1 MRTRIKKLAFTAVI
15 VTFLL
20 IACNKEEID
29 KSIMDFGNEDPV
41 MTLKSGYTS
50 NVTSSIEK
58 PNDYKYYTKGNIE
71 YSKNGVVLATF
82 DYGDGTKDVWAK
94 LNKNGNKEDV
104 DLSAKKK
111 DAKYKKV
118 ITSPLMKIEG
128 CDYIVSGTIK
138 YFKGEDLVAT
148 VDYGD
153 GTCDEWANKI
163 RKDGSETFGLQKS
176 LKNKLGT

>member
-50 NVTSSIEK
+50 KVTSSIEK

-82 DYGDGTKDVWAK
+82 DYGDGTKDIWAK

-111 DAKYKKV
+111 DAN
-118 ITSPLMKIEG
+118 
-128 CDYIVSGTIK
+128 YIVSGTIK

-163 RKDGSETFGLQKS
+163 WKDGSETFGLQKS